1 MTYFMGV
8 HLTHCMVQ
16 SRQTLSNTATQS
28 RPQGMPGQSQF
39 NLIVHAAPLSVF
51 PEVTVTDNHGPCSTP
66 CSVAPADFSPVPAHP
81 QHLITLHPN
90 PDLPWDLQQSTMENR
105 CPLSYRLTLGAIL
118 QVCPPSF
125 NFRETLS
132 WHKPHFFL
140 GRRVAGAVVCAL
152 PQGGCT
158 TVQRS
163 GQHCPL
169 KSPQAGLLRL
179 PIPNPVR
186 KWKEAHT
193 TNGYSPPVKTVG
205 IQGHL
210 ETLLYPCL
218 HSKMTK

>member
-1 MTYFMGV
+1 
-8 HLTHCMVQ
+8 
-16 SRQTLSNTATQS
+16 
-28 RPQGMPGQSQF
+28 
-39 NLIVHAAPLSVF
+39 
-51 PEVTVTDNHGPCSTP
+51 
-66 CSVAPADFSPVPAHP
+66 
-81 QHLITLHPN
+81 
-90 PDLPWDLQQSTMENR
+90 MENR
-105 CPLSYRLTLGAIL
+105 CPLTYILILGAVL

-132 WHKPHFFL
+132 WHNL
-140 GRRVAGAVVCAL
+140 ISSWE
-152 PQGGCT
+152 GGWREQRSVHCSGEGGT

-193 TNGYSPPVKTVG
+193 INGYSPPVKTVG

-218 HSKMTK
+218 HFKMTKWVCTSFQSGEPSLDPVYMKRSQAPGLYRPQIFEPPWPAPTQNCTPSSSQDSTGS